1 MERYYTYSRFIKEY
15 FGEKLYKICLDGGF
29 TCPNRDGTL
38 ANPMDVSFAVKGEAE
53 NLQRTLP
60 SLYLNRFVL
69 EKHRPLKNTMGNII
83 LLIFRHLQTLMHQ

>member
-29 TCPNRDGTL
+29 TCPNRNGTL
-38 ANPMDVSFAVKGEAE
+38 ATGGCIFAVKGEAE

-60 SLYLNRFVL
+60 LCF
-69 EKHRPLKNTMGNII
+69 
-83 LLIFRHLQTLMHQ
+83 

>member
-38 ANPMDVSFAVKGEAE
+38 ANPMDVSFAVKGKRRIYRE
-53 NLQRTLP
+53 
-60 SLYLNRFVL
+60 RF
-69 EKHRPLKNTMGNII
+69 PLCI
-83 LLIFRHLQTLMHQ
+83 

>member
-15 FGEKLYKICLDGGF
+15 FGEKLYKICLDGGLPVQIV
-29 TCPNRDGTL
+29 TGHLQP
-38 ANPMDVSFAVKGEAE
+38 ADVSFAVKGEAE

-60 SLYLNRFVL
+60 SLFLNRFVL

>member
-38 ANPMDVSFAVKGEAE
+38 ATGGCIFCSEGEAE

-60 SLYLNRFVL
+60 SLFLNRFVL